1 LKTLP
6 RRKILQHD
14 RSLASDSR
22 VPLMNPSPSIS
33 RILLYVRAPQ
43 RIADFYA
50 LHFGFSQKPP
60 VHDDLIEIVAAP
72 GNFSLLLH
80 QASKGHRA
88 GQSGIKIVFD
98 VDDIEGF
105 KAAAAKKGLKFGIT
119 YKGEGYEFANA
130 RDPAKNP
137 IQISRRAFLN

>member
-1 LKTLP
+1 MTP
-6 RRKILQHD
+6 P
-14 RSLASDSR
+14 SL
-22 VPLMNPSPSIS
+22 SIS
-33 RILLYVRAPQ
+33 RILLYVRDPE

-50 LHFGFSQKPP
+50 LHFGFVRQPQ
-60 VHDDLIEIVAAP
+60 VHDDLIEIVSAP

-80 QASKGHRA
+80 QASKGHRS
-88 GQSGIKIVFD
+88 GQTCIKIVFD

-119 YKGEGYEFANA
+119 YQGEGYAFANA

-137 IQISRRAFLN
+137 IQISRRAFLS